1 MKKQIAGALLAATF
15 ALAGCGEEPAE
26 ETADTT
32 TFDTGAVGED
42 GATMISPTDTSGA
55 AGAGA
60 DTGAAAGGRA
70 ATATPTDEPTTGTG
84 DTATE

>member
-26 ETADTT
+26 ETADTA

-42 GATMISPTDTSGA
+42 GATMISPTDTTGA

-60 DTGAAAGGRA
+60 DTGAAGGGRA
-70 ATATPTDEPTTGTG
+70 DTATPTDEPTAGAD
-84 DTATE
+84 DTTAE